1 MDSRPVL
8 VTGASGHIGAHVVRQ
23 LLAQGRAVRAL
34 VRPTSNLKGLEG
46 LEVERVYGDVL
57 DRASLL
63 SALKGCSALYHLAA
77 VVAEWAEDPA
87 VIHRT
92 AIDGT
97 ANVLYAAAHTSSLE
111 RIVYTSSV
119 AAVGLSSSLQEF
131 RNESHYNTEDTT
143 HYSVAKTKSE
153 QLARELTEQYQLPLV
168 IVNPAVVL
176 GPHDYRP
183 TPATQIVV
191 RYLKHRLPIY
201 LDAGANFVHVD
212 DVARG
217 HLLAEQYGRVGERY
231 ILGGENLTIR
241 QLFGLLAQLVGRRQP
256 RLEIGRRTLSAVG
269 WGAELVARL
278 RGKPPLVSRARA
290 RSLVGRYG
298 FYDGSKAQQELGY
311 TARSAQDTLADA
323 VQWVRERGWA

>member
-1 MDSRPVL
+1 MTTL
-8 VTGASGHIGAHVVRQ
+8 VTGASGHIGAHVVRH

-46 LEVERVYGDVL
+46 LEVELVRGDVL

-77 VVAEWAEDPA
+77 VVAEWAEDPT

-97 ANVLYAAAHTSSLE
+97 ANVLYAAAQTASLE

-119 AAVGLSSSLQEF
+119 AAVGMSHSLEEL
-131 RNESHYNTEDTT
+131 RDESHYNTEDIT
-143 HYSVAKTKSE
+143 HYSVAKTKAE
-153 QLARELTEQYQLPLV
+153 ELARELTEQYRLPLV

-176 GPHDYRP
+176 GPYDYRT

-217 HLLAEQYGRVGERY
+217 HLLAEQRGRVGERY

-241 QLFGLLAQLVGRRQP
+241 QLFSLLATLTGRRQP
-256 RLEIGRRTLSAVG
+256 SLEIGRRTLSVVG
-269 WGAELVARL
+269 WGAELIARL
-278 RGKPPLVSRARA
+278 QGKAPLVSRARA
-290 RSLVGRYG
+290 QSLVGRYG
-298 FYDGSKAQQELGY
+298 FYDGSKAQRELGY
-311 TARSAQDTLADA
+311 TARTTRETMADA
-323 VQWVRERGWA
+323 IEWVRAQGWA